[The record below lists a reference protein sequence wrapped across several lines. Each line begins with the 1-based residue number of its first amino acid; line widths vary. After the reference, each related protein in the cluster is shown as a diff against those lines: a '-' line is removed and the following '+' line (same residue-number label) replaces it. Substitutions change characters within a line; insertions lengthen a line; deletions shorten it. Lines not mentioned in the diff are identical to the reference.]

1 MNKTE
6 LIAEVA
12 KKCGMS
18 KKDAEKA
25 VTTTFD
31 TITEALSQGDK
42 VQLVGFGGFE
52 TKKREARMGRNPK
65 TKEAIEIPA
74 TTIPVFKA
82 GKALKEGLQNNAAR
96 QGSRSAALFFRV
108 FCIFSRFPVDFSGP
122 SGYNKSVCEAQTIL
136 AAGGTC
142 GHKSRRRCNIMA
154 KLSAKYEVLY
164 IIDPAQGEEGIAALV
179 EKFKGIVEAH
189 GTLTSV
195 DEWGKRRLAYPINDL
210 VEGYYV
216 YMTCEVTP
224 EMPAE
229 LDRVFKITDGI
240 LRSIIVAVEE

>member
-12 KKCGMS
+12 KKCGIS

-31 TITEALSQGDK
+31 TIADALSQGDK

-82 GKALKEGLQNNAAR
+82 GKALKEKTAKSVR
-96 QGSRSAALFFRV
+96 SPQGSRTAALFFAHRSHSV
-108 FCIFSRFPVDFSGP
+108 NFFGSQIIIYKLFPDLRLTFLSF
-122 SGYNKSVCEAQTIL
+122 AAIIL
-136 AAGGTC
+136 WSASADDPC
-142 GHKSRRRCNIMA
+142 RRR
-154 KLSAKYEVLY
+154 
-164 IIDPAQGEEGIAALV
+164 
-179 EKFKGIVEAH
+179 
-189 GTLTSV
+189 
-195 DEWGKRRLAYPINDL
+195 DL
-210 VEGYYV
+210 R
-216 YMTCEVTP
+216 P
-224 EMPAE
+224 
-229 LDRVFKITDGI
+229 
-240 LRSIIVAVEE
+240 